1 MSYLKNE
8 PHISYFFLRHLKKRI
23 PSLNVQEWYKKFT
36 KDPDALGK
44 FLAKTPGRMDE
55 YLAYV
60 AKSKSELYK
69 QHPKDYSGWKQAR
82 YGAPKTRKTAPKSS
96 EAKDGGHVVLVGA
109 PKSTGN
115 FAKDAH
121 SWGKEHG
128 IPPQDRL
135 AKYSEFL
142 KAGGARKPSERK
154 AAVGGDWEQ
163 MGGDPAAWEQ
173 WNKERSRRQKASSE
187 RKPSERIPAIT
198 PAGWEPDFPGEEE
211 KSGFWDQD
219 KPAGWMWDDKFL
231 SDSDNLK
238 VLAKKLPHRYENIH
252 NQIKKITR
260 TARINRKKEVEKL
273 RNMLENEYS
282 LNPVFPSFDSGR
294 NLWGWKNGA
303 IIASSAATTYMLDA
317 MISGRVMQSPTFQ
330 SAMSKIT
337 NQTARKVVET
347 IVPYGFLWMSAT
359 TVFNGIGDGMVWVG
373 DKIGIS
379 ENRLGVLRDSRN
391 SVKVGVA
398 AYSILALISSLW
410 RKLGVVKPD
419 KATVVTVPK
428 SLPVQNDYMTVP
440 QHGVGNYSNL
450 LPSGEQVNIAIRG
463 RKYSRGIGEY
473 ATVPN
478 GQNGSQIGS
487 YIADAIGKS
496 SSGLALNARRQFN
509 VNRGSKFS
517 GSKF

>member
-163 MGGDPAAWEQ
+163 MGGDPGAWEQWNKERSRRQKESSERKAAVGGDWEQMGGDPAAWEQ

-273 RNMLENEYS
+273 RNMLENEY
-282 LNPVFPSFDSGR
+282 
-294 NLWGWKNGA
+294 
-303 IIASSAATTYMLDA
+303 
-317 MISGRVMQSPTFQ
+317 
-330 SAMSKIT
+330 
-337 NQTARKVVET
+337 
-347 IVPYGFLWMSAT
+347 
-359 TVFNGIGDGMVWVG
+359 
-373 DKIGIS
+373 
-379 ENRLGVLRDSRN
+379 
-391 SVKVGVA
+391 
-398 AYSILALISSLW
+398 
-410 RKLGVVKPD
+410 
-419 KATVVTVPK
+419 
-428 SLPVQNDYMTVP
+428 
-440 QHGVGNYSNL
+440 
-450 LPSGEQVNIAIRG
+450 
-463 RKYSRGIGEY
+463 
-473 ATVPN
+473 
-478 GQNGSQIGS
+478 
-487 YIADAIGKS
+487 
-496 SSGLALNARRQFN
+496 
-509 VNRGSKFS
+509 
-517 GSKF
+517 